1 MNKLILI
8 LLMAGSS
15 FAGIQKIS
23 KISVR
28 DTIFTNTIQ
37 CSTDIIIGDR
47 VSAGAHLLTL
57 YKAAAPKLYMI
68 NNNTNDTAAAEILMG
83 YQGESPAGRISI
95 VNNENLNRFKIRT
108 RSIAAN
114 SWIDAISI
122 ERSTGHI
129 GIGTDSPGAY
139 KLYSAHRGYIDS
151 LYFGILMSVPDTS
164 ENAAHSDSADKAAS
178 AVLAPSYLPLAGG
191 TMFGAIAMGA
201 QEINNIGNTDF
212 NNGSAMNFGGASVI
226 SNLLS
231 LSMTGD
237 IAMNANALT
246 GGVSVLKNTPI
257 VGSVGDTALVVHS
270 APDTIKV
277 GFGLGGHIG
286 IIYDDPDSAATPGGI
301 IGLDVLANDA
311 GDSVNVIGANINVSG
326 GKNIIKGIVVNGLS
340 MGANAVQ
347 TGININNFKTSID
360 ADGDTGL
367 VTPGIV
373 KSMKNISDTIGVS
386 HDAGVWAELQ
396 IKEGGNRDTLHW
408 RRSDSLVSKLPGINP
423 HSTLFSVT
431 DSTYANATNN
441 QWYRVNTDT
450 CETYGGIIADC
461 NSSFVTHSGKRHMH
475 VILHAVL
482 SLTGIGNDEV
492 FECSF
497 FRNQTEQIWST
508 YGKSVGSTQL
518 DTDKIIL
525 LGSCIL
531 NPGDNLEVRERTTS
545 GDNHAMTI
553 THVTWMVVK
562 VGE

>member
-139 KLYSAHRGYIDS
+139 KLYSAHRSYIDS

>member
-475 VILHAVL
+475 VILHAVI
-482 SLTGIGNDEV
+482 SLTEIGNDEV